1 MSDIY
6 VIIGN
11 AKRKEEGKTLPV
23 APPGM
28 LELWLESEVLDDTYG
43 GFVKECTDIC
53 EESYDSLAPEQTL
66 VYDLMQRSLA
76 NGDASVA
83 YKFFAFDRDNK
94 KGDAFIIDDNVKETA
109 GEFMYSSAQEKDDG
123 EVQAKTLEVYILEKD
138 IGG

>member
-11 AKRKEEGKTLPV
+11 AMGKEEGKTLPV

-28 LELWLESEVLDDTYG
+28 LELWLESEVLDNTYG
-43 GFVKECTDIC
+43 GFIKECADIC

-66 VYDLMQRSLA
+66 VYDLMRRSL
-76 NGDASVA
+76 GSQDGSVA
-83 YKFFAFDRDNK
+83 YTFFAFNRDEK
-94 KGDAFIIDDNVKETA
+94 KGNAFIIDDNVRETV
-109 GEFMYSSAQEKDDG
+109 GEFMYSSAQEKNDE
-123 EVQAKTLEVYILEKD
+123 EVQAKTLEIYILGKD